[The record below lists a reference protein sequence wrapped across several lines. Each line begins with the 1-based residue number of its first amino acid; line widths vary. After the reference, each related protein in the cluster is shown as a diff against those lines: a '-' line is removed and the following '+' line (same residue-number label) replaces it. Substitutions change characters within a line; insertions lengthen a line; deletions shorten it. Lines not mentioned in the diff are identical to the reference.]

1 MAGRLRPPT
10 SIRNRLVAIFA
21 VSASILLVLTC
32 ALLYIGFDA
41 QLEGTIDQTL
51 RDRAN
56 DITLDLQEGN
66 VQIRSGEPFAQ
77 LLTSDTGQVIDS
89 TTTAARRPPVLTRR
103 DLARARD
110 HEIIVERRKVTGLG
124 DRGRVLA
131 RPQRT
136 LAGDEVI
143 VVVGESLD
151 AVARAR
157 QRLGLL
163 LGITSPLLI
172 GAIAGCGWVLA
183 GAALRPVERLTEEA
197 EAISLQEG
205 GQRLPQPPGDDE
217 IAHLGR
223 TLNAMLDRIE
233 SSLARERA
241 FVDDASHELRTPLS
255 ILRGELELACD
266 RPGTRAEMKRSLQSA
281 LQEAEQLGRLTE
293 DLLTLARADDGR
305 LEPRLQPV
313 DLRVAAR
320 QAVDRFSPAGSP
332 AANGLTGR
340 PAFEVPAFEVVGD
353 EATVAADPM
362 LLERLFRNLLANAAR
377 HAGSRVQLA
386 VGRED
391 GFGHLTVADDGAGFP
406 AAFLPVAFDRFT
418 RADADRGRDHGGSG
432 LGLAIVAAV
441 VRAQHGRV
449 EVGNGEPLGGGRLR
463 VWLPLAPEP
472 AELPAAG

>member
-1 MAGRLRPPT
+1 MARRLGPPT
-10 SIRNRLVAIFA
+10 SIRNRLFAVFA
-21 VSASILLVLTC
+21 VSAGILLVLTC

-51 RDRAN
+51 RDRAA

-66 VQIRSGEPFAQ
+66 VQIRPGEPFAV
-77 LLTSDTGQVIDS
+77 LLDRDSGRVIDS
-89 TTTAARRPPVLTRR
+89 TSTTGRGPGVLSRRELI
-103 DLARARD
+103 RARNG
-110 HEIIVERRKVTGLG
+110 EIVVERRRVTGLG

-131 RPQRT
+131 RPETTAQ
-136 LAGDEVI
+136 GDRVI

-163 LGITSPLLI
+163 LGISSPVLI

-233 SSLARERA
+233 ASLARERA

-266 RPGTRAEMKRSLQSA
+266 RPGSRAEMKRALESA

-293 DLLTLARADDGR
+293 DLLTLARADSGRLDPR
-305 LEPRLQPV
+305 LEPV
-313 DLRVAAR
+313 DLLDAASRAAAR
-320 QAVDRFSPAGSP
+320 YRPGDGP
-332 AANGLTGR
+332 GLD
-340 PAFEVPAFEVVGD
+340 VVGD
-353 EATVAADPM
+353 PVTVSADPV
-362 LLERLFRNLLANAAR
+362 LLDRVLRNLITNARR
-377 HAGSRVQLA
+377 HAAGRVQLA
-386 VGRED
+386 VEAVD
-391 GFGHLTVADDGAGFP
+391 GSGQLTVADDGSGFP
-406 AAFLPVAFDRFT
+406 VAFLPVAFDRFT

-441 VRAQHGRV
+441 VRSQQGRV
-449 EVGNGEPLGGGRLR
+449 EVDNGAPLGGGRLR
-463 VWLPLAPEP
+463 VWLPLAAPDAALTAASSHPE
-472 AELPAAG
+472 